1 MPKRGPKINKI
12 NRSVDAV
19 SLASRLLRFFQKR
32 PGHKFTAADLG
43 FETGLTE
50 EKSLTMVAS
59 ALELLNRSE
68 QIIAEGDGFRL
79 KMDIAYATGIIE
91 LTSSGA
97 AYVVRGPGLDD
108 LYIRQGS
115 TGLSFGGD
123 RVKVLVYPQK
133 AGKKL
138 EGEVVEVVSRSR
150 TRYVGMLQS
159 HNQGAFV
166 LTDAR
171 KVGRDFFVSSKEL
184 GGAKEGQL
192 VVLELM
198 EWVDA
203 ERAPRGK
210 VVEIL
215 GNRGEHE
222 TEIHAIMEEFGL
234 PWVFPAEVEAEA
246 AQIPLALDPLEISR
260 RRDLRGT
267 LTFTID
273 PVDAKDFDDA
283 LSIRPLQDGLW
294 EVGVHIADVT
304 HYVRPGS
311 KLEAEAI
318 ERATSVYLVD
328 RVVPMLPEILS
339 NQVCSLRPHEDKYTF
354 SAIFAM
360 DESGTVHERWF
371 GRTVIHSDR
380 RFAYEEAQ
388 SILEGDSDPLA
399 DDLLRMNRMAKA
411 LRAARMN
418 DGAIGFDRAEV
429 KFRLDANNQPIGAYV
444 KEAKDSNKLIEEFML
459 LANREVAVFAGGKK
473 PGAKTKNVARTMVYR
488 IHDHPDPMK
497 LIALSQ
503 FVRPLGYQMQVDSPG
518 NVRKSIN
525 ELLRQVK
532 GTPEANMLETLTV
545 RTMAKAVYG
554 TANVGHYGLAFDDY
568 THFTSPIRR
577 YPDMLVHRLLQDCL
591 DGKPAPKA
599 EALEEL
605 CQHSSLREQNAADAE
620 RSSVKYMQ
628 AVYMEQFVG
637 ESFDGIISGVT
648 DWGVFVEVAETAC
661 EGLVRLRE
669 FRDDY
674 YSVDSERHCL
684 VGERT
689 GREYRL
695 GDPLRITV
703 KEVDVVRKTIDFS
716 TANERG
722 SSSRSDQWRESS
734 GPSARSNSPTRDRY
748 DETRPTEAGSR
759 FSSPRPTGSGGG
771 RPGFGSD
778 RKPGGPGASKG
789 SGSGHRKGPNST
801 AAKKKRR

>member
-1 MPKRGPKINKI
+1 
-12 NRSVDAV
+12 
-19 SLASRLLRFFQKR
+19 
-32 PGHKFTAADLG
+32 
-43 FETGLTE
+43 
-50 EKSLTMVAS
+50 
-59 ALELLNRSE
+59 
-68 QIIAEGDGFRL
+68 
-79 KMDIAYATGIIE
+79 
-91 LTSSGA
+91 
-97 AYVVRGPGLDD
+97 
-108 LYIRQGS
+108 
-115 TGLSFGGD
+115 
-123 RVKVLVYPQK
+123 
-133 AGKKL
+133 
-138 EGEVVEVVSRSR
+138 
-150 TRYVGMLQS
+150 
-159 HNQGAFV
+159 
-166 LTDAR
+166 
-171 KVGRDFFVSSKEL
+171 
-184 GGAKEGQL
+184 
-192 VVLELM
+192 
-198 EWVDA
+198 
-203 ERAPRGK
+203 
-210 VVEIL
+210 
-215 GNRGEHE
+215 
-222 TEIHAIMEEFGL
+222 
-234 PWVFPAEVEAEA
+234 
-246 AQIPLALDPLEISR
+246 
-260 RRDLRGT
+260 
-267 LTFTID
+267 
-273 PVDAKDFDDA
+273 
-283 LSIRPLQDGLW
+283 
-294 EVGVHIADVT
+294 
-304 HYVRPGS
+304 
-311 KLEAEAI
+311 
-318 ERATSVYLVD
+318 
-328 RVVPMLPEILS
+328 MLPEILS

-360 DESGTVHERWF
+360 DEAGVVHERWF

-388 SILEGDSDPLA
+388 SILEGESDPLA
-399 DDLLRMNRMAKA
+399 DYLLLMNRMAKA
-411 LRAARMN
+411 LRAARMD

-473 PGAKTKNVARTMVYR
+473 PGAKTKQVPRTMVYR

-620 RSSVKYMQ
+620 RSSIKYMQ

-648 DWGVFVEVAETAC
+648 DWGVFVEVPETAC

-716 TANERG
+716 VANERG
-722 SSSRSDQWRESS
+722 SSSRSEPWRESS
-734 GPSARSNSPTRDRY
+734 RPSGRSSTPSQGKY

-778 RKPGGPGASKG
+778 RKPSGPGAAKG
-789 SGSGHRKGPNST
+789 SSSGHRKGPNSA